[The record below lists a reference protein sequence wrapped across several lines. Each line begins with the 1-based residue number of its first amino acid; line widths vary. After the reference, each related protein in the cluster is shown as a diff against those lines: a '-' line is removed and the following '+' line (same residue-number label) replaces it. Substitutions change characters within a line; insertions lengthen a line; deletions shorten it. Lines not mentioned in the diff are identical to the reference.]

1 MANVMNPLF
10 MVAQEPPKSP
20 LIDFVTETKIEI
32 IVPPELTVEEKIAS
46 NYYKCDESRQ
56 YIRLDTAECLDRPQ
70 YRASEARSTTER
82 TNTPV
87 STQNTSTAP
96 SGWYEAGSCTYGAQQ
111 LAPWVGR
118 WKNAN
123 TWDDMARADGHI
135 VSSIPIVGAVFV
147 DNGGRYGH
155 VGVVIVVDG
164 RTITV
169 KDMNYRNKWEWTIRT
184 VDASEYVYIYP

>member
-1 MANVMNPLF
+1 MIDLF
-10 MVAQEPPKSP
+10 LAAQEPPKSP

-32 IVPPELTVEEKIAS
+32 IVPPEPTIEEKIAS
-46 NYYKCDESRQ
+46 NYYNCDESTQ
-56 YIRLDTAECLDRPQ
+56 WIRADDATCLTKRLEYSP
-70 YRASEARSTTER
+70 SESTSITKR

-87 STQNTSTAP
+87 SNQNTSTAP

-155 VGVVIVVDG
+155 VGVVIAVDG